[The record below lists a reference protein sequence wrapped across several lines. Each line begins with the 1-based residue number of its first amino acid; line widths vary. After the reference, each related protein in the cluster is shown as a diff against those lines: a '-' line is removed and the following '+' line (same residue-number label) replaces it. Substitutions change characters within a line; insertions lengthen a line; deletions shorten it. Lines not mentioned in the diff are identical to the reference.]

1 MHKGLLKTAALL
13 MAMAVGLGAFG
24 AHVLK
29 TYLDQSALAI
39 FETGVRYQFYHS
51 ISLLACGILYKDFT
65 GKKLIWAARMFMIGI
80 LLFCVSLYALALLLP
95 DYKFIGAITPLGGL
109 SFIVGWLLLFA
120 AFSEKK

>member
-13 MAMAVGLGAFG
+13 MAIAVGLGAFG

-29 TYLDQSALAI
+29 SYLDQSALAI

-51 ISLLACGILYKDFT
+51 LSLLACGILYKDFS
-65 GKKLIWAARMFMIGI
+65 GKRLIWAARMFMIGI
-80 LLFCVSLYALALLLP
+80 LLFCVSLYAPALLLP